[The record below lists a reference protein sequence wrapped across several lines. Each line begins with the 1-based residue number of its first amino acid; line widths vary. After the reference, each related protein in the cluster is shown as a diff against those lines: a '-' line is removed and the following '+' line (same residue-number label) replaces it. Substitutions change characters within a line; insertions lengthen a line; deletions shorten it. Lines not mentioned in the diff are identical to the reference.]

1 MGRLSWW
8 REARFGMFIHW
19 GLYSAYG
26 GEYEGRMIDGC
37 SEWMMCIGKIPH
49 KEYSKI
55 ASSFN
60 PVEFDADAWVRLA
73 KDAGMRYLVVTA
85 KHHDGFAMFHSKCD
99 PYNIVDA
106 TPFGR
111 DPLAELAQAC
121 KRYDIAFCVYYSQAL
136 DWAHP
141 NAWGNAWDYG
151 KDDEKDF
158 EVYLTEKCLPQLT
171 ELLTNYGDIGL
182 IWFDMPNRLTPEQ
195 SRRIV
200 EHVHALQPNCL
211 ISGRIGNGLA
221 DYRSAS
227 DNSIPFLPVTF
238 DWECPGTL
246 NRTWGYKKTDSDWK
260 TASELIR
267 KMVNIAGKNGNYL
280 LNVGPDGLG
289 KIPEESVKILE
300 ELGAWMQTNSA
311 SVYGTTTAPLPI
323 YEQNELFTHKPGKLF
338 VHFWKAADCYTL
350 KNMDIRIK
358 RCYMLENPEEDLPF
372 EVEFTPSLGVHYNHI
387 QLPKDMEINIDNVLC
402 IEYEGEII
410 SEPV

>member
-1 MGRLSWW
+1 MERISWW

-26 GEYEGRMIDGC
+26 GEYQGRMIKGH
-37 SEWMMCIGKIPH
+37 SEWLMAIGRIPY

-60 PVEFDADAWVRLA
+60 PVGFDADAWVRLA

-111 DPLAELAQAC
+111 DPLAELAEAC
-121 KRYDIAFCVYYSQAL
+121 AHYDITFCVYYSQAL

-141 NAWGNAWDYG
+141 NAWGNTWDYEA
-151 KDDEKDF
+151 DANKDF

-171 ELLTNYGDIGL
+171 ELLTNYGKVGL
-182 IWFDMPNRLTPEQ
+182 IWFDMPDRLTPEQ
-195 SRRIV
+195 SKRIV
-200 EHVHALQPNCL
+200 EHVHSLQPNCL

-221 DYRSAS
+221 DYRSSS

-246 NRTWGYKKTDSDWK
+246 NRTWGYKKTDSEWK
-260 TASELIR
+260 TAPELIR

-289 KIPEESVKILE
+289 KIPHESVKILE

-311 SVYGTTTAPLPI
+311 SVYGTSTAPLPI

-338 VHFWKAADCYTL
+338 IHFWKATDRYTL
-350 KNMDIRIK
+350 KNMNIRIK
-358 RCYMLENPEEDLPF
+358 RCYMLEHPEQELQF
-372 EVEFTPSLGVHYNHI
+372 EIEFTPSLGVHYNHI
-387 QLPKDMEINIDNVLC
+387 RLPKDMEIHIDNVLC
-402 IEYEGEII
+402 IEYDGEIV

>member
-1 MGRLSWW
+1 
-8 REARFGMFIHW
+8 
-19 GLYSAYG
+19 
-26 GEYEGRMIDGC
+26 MIDGC
-37 SEWMMCIGKIPH
+37 SEWMMCIGKIPYV
-49 KEYSKI
+49 EYSKM
-55 ASSFN
+55 SSEFN
-60 PVEFDADAWVRLA
+60 PVDFDADAWVRLA
-73 KDAGMRYLVVTA
+73 KEAGMRYLVVTA

-99 PYNIVDA
+99 SYNIVDA
-106 TPFGR
+106 TPFRR

-121 KRYDIAFCVYYSQAL
+121 ARYDITFCIYYSQAL

-141 NAWGNAWDYG
+141 NAWGNTWDYG
-151 KDDEKDF
+151 KDEEKDF

-171 ELLTNYGDIGL
+171 ELLTNYGEVGL
-182 IWFDMPNRLTPEQ
+182 IWFDMPNRLTAQQ
-195 SRRIV
+195 SARIV

-221 DYRSAS
+221 DYRSSS

-338 VHFWKAADCYTL
+338 VHFWKATDCYTL
-350 KNMDIRIK
+350 KNMDIHIK
-358 RCYMLENPEEDLPF
+358 RCYMLENPEQDLSF

-387 QLPKDMEINIDNVLC
+387 QLPKDMEIHIDNVLC
-402 IEYEGEII
+402 IEYDGEIV